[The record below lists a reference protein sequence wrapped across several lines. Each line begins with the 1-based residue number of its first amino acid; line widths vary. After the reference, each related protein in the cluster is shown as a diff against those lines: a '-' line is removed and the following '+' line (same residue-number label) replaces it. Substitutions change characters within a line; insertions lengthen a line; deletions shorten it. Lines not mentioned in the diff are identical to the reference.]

1 MGRPIDYTNI
11 GYDALREAMLALA
24 RESLPEWTDHSE
36 NDLGVLL
43 VELMA
48 HASDITLHYQ
58 TRIANNLLPET
69 SDDPAALVQLLR
81 LLGYEVR
88 PPTPATADLRVGL
101 DQSQPLPFTIP
112 AGTRLVT
119 TVAGNVDVAFETV
132 REIAVTADRITPPD
146 ASNLVYFHPVP
157 VVQGSTVTDEPA
169 RVSDGEP
176 NQTIALRQKPVVAGS
191 IVVTVQEPG
200 GEARWYEVQSLAKSG
215 PTDRSFAVQRDAL
228 GGATV
233 VFGDGTNG
241 LIPPV
246 GSVGNPALVQVEYRV
261 GGGPEGNVARDSS
274 FRVATSGISSI
285 ITVATNPIAAAG
297 GAAGE
302 DVERARRLAP
312 RLFRAQDR
320 AVTTS
325 DHVDLALQVPGVG
338 KALAVSPSWNKVL
351 LYIAP
356 AGQVAEPSE
365 LLEQD
370 ILAFFEARRMASVH
384 VEVVGPAPADIL
396 LAATVRAQPY
406 FLRSDVQA
414 AVEKAIGDHFAFDAI
429 EFGQSIYLSRIYD
442 LIQGLPQVV
451 SLTVTQFT
459 TASLLAAN
467 PGQPVV
473 PEGVIQLGPSE
484 LPRVGS
490 PPIVLNIVGGLVR

>member
-1 MGRPIDYTNI
+1 MSRPIDYTNI

-81 LLGYEVR
+81 LLGYETR
-88 PPTPATADLRVGL
+88 PPAPATADLRVGF
-101 DQSQPLPFTIP
+101 DQGQALPFTIP
-112 AGTRLVT
+112 ARTRFVT
-119 TVAGNVDVAFETV
+119 TVAGDVDVAFETV
-132 REIAVTADRITPPD
+132 RDIPVTADQVTPPD
-146 ASNLVYFHPVP
+146 AENLVYFHPVP

-169 RVSDGEP
+169 RASDGEP
-176 NQTIALRQKPVVAGS
+176 NQTIVLRQKPVVAGS
-191 IVVTVQEPG
+191 IAVTVQEPG
-200 GEARWYEVQSLAKSG
+200 GQARWYEVESLAKSG

-228 GGATV
+228 GGAAV

-241 LIPPV
+241 LIPPL
-246 GSVGNPALVQVEYRV
+246 GSADNPTLIQVEYRT
-261 GGGPEGNVARDSS
+261 GGGPEGNVARSAA
-274 FRVATSGISSI
+274 FRCTTSGISSI
-285 ITVATNPIAAAG
+285 LSVATNPVAASG

-302 DVERARRLAP
+302 DIERARRFAP
-312 RLFRAQDR
+312 RLFRAQER
-320 AVTTS
+320 AVTTA

-338 KALAVSPSWNKVL
+338 KARAESTSWNRVL
-351 LYIAP
+351 LHIAP
-356 AGQVAEPSE
+356 SGQVAEPSE
-365 LLEQD
+365 LLKQD
-370 ILAFFEARRMASVH
+370 ILAFFEPRRMASVH
-384 VEVVGPAPADIL
+384 VDVTGPVPADVL

-406 FLRSDVQA
+406 FLRSDVQS
-414 AVEKAIGDHFAFDAI
+414 AVENAIRDHFAFDAI
-429 EFGQSIYLSRIYD
+429 EFGQTVYLSRIYD

-459 TASLLAAN
+459 TASLFAAN

-473 PEGVIQLGPSE
+473 PDGVLQLAPFE

-490 PPIVLNIVGGLVR
+490 PPIVLHILGGLVR

>member
-1 MGRPIDYTNI
+1 MARPIDYTNI

-48 HASDITLHYQ
+48 YASDITLYYQ

-81 LLGYEVR
+81 LIGYELR
-88 PPTPATADLRVGL
+88 PPSPATTDLRIGF
-101 DQSQPLPFTIP
+101 DKNQPLPLLLP
-112 AGTRLVT
+112 AGTRFVT
-119 TVAGNVDVAFETV
+119 TVAGNLDVAFETV
-132 REIAVTADRITPPD
+132 RDITVTSSQVTPPD
-146 ASNLVYFHPVP
+146 AANLVYFYPVP
-157 VVQGSTVTDEPA
+157 VVQGSTVTDEPV
-169 RVSDGEP
+169 RVATGEP
-176 NQTIALRQKPVVAGS
+176 NQTFTLRQKPVVAGS
-191 IVVTVQEPG
+191 ISVSIQEPG
-200 GEARWYEVQSLAKSG
+200 GLARWYEVGSLAKSG

-228 GGATV
+228 GGATL

-241 LIPPV
+241 LIPPL
-246 GSVGNPALVQVEYRV
+246 GSSSDPTLITVQYRT
-261 GGGPEGNVARDSS
+261 GGGAEGNIARDAQ
-274 FRVATSGISSI
+274 FRVTTSPLSSI
-285 ITVATNPIAAAG
+285 ITLATNPVAAAG
-297 GAAGE
+297 GTAAE
-302 DVERARRLAP
+302 DLSRARRFAP
-312 RLFRAQDR
+312 RLFRTQER

-338 KALAVSPSWNKVL
+338 KAKAVSVSWNKVL

-356 AGQVAEPSE
+356 SGQVAEPSE
-365 LLEQD
+365 LLRQD

-384 VEVVGPAPADIL
+384 IDVTGPVAVDVL

-414 AVEKAIGDHFAFDAI
+414 AVERAISDYFAFDAI

-442 LIQGLPQVV
+442 LIQSLPQVV
-451 SLTVTQFT
+451 SLTVTTFT
-459 TASLLAAN
+459 TAPLLAAS

-473 PEGVIQLGPSE
+473 PEGVIELAPYE
-484 LPRVGS
+484 LPRVGA
-490 PPIVLNIVGGLVR
+490 PPIALNVVGGLAK